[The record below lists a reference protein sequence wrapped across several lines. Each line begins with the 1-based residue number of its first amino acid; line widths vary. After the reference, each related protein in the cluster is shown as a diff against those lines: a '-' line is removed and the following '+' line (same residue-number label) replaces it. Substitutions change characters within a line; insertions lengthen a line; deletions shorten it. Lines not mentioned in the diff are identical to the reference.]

1 MKVRVDGEEL
11 ELRTVWMEDGV
22 VKMIDQRLLPHR
34 FRILETKTHVETA
47 QAIKDMAVRGAGA
60 IGVAAAYAV
69 AQAALHYRGR
79 DLQGFMGFMEDA
91 AEVVRNTRPT
101 AVNLFHAVDRVL
113 QAVRRG
119 STVEECRNLAVEEAE
134 RIADEDA
141 EASRRIGELGS
152 QLIQEG
158 YRILTHCNAGA
169 LAFVDYGTALSP
181 IRVAHRQGKRV
192 FVYVDETRPRCQGS
206 RLTAWELLQEGIP
219 HAVIAD
225 NAAGLLMMRGEIDMV
240 IVGADRIAMNGD
252 VANKIGTY
260 EKAVLAKENGVPF
273 YVAAPTTTID
283 PSCPS
288 GDRIPIEE
296 RSPLEVLTAW
306 GVDEDGVV
314 RRVRLAPKDSDA
326 FNPAFDVTPA
336 KYITAIITEKGIIR
350 QPLGENIPTTLKKI

>member
-1 MKVRVDGEEL
+1 MRVRVDGEEL

-34 FRILETKTHVETA
+34 FRILETKSHVETA

-69 AQAALHYRGR
+69 AQAALQYRGR
-79 DLQGFMGFMEDA
+79 DLQGFMKFMEEA

-113 QAVRRG
+113 RAAKRG
-119 STVEECRNLAVEEAE
+119 STVEECQELAVREAE

-152 QLIQEG
+152 QLIQDG

-219 HAVIAD
+219 HAIIAD

-260 EKAVLAKENGVPF
+260 EKAVLARENRIPF
-273 YVAAPTTTID
+273 YVAAPTSTID
-283 PSCPS
+283 PSCSS
-288 GDRIPIEE
+288 GDGIPIEE

-306 GVDEDGVV
+306 GVDEEGEV
-314 RRVRLAPKDSDA
+314 RRVRIAPDGSEA
-326 FNPAFDVTPA
+326 INPAFDVTPA
-336 KYITAIITEKGIIR
+336 RYITAIITEKGIIR
-350 QPLGENIPTTLKKI
+350 QPLEENIPTILKKI